1 MAGEIALSFLVE
13 RNPTFLKAGNALLER
28 RHFQPLHVSEL
39 AAAIGTVHL
48 RDGNRRARKLF
59 AESLVDPTGNSLA
72 QAEWASPQLGKMVTP
87 QKISQVQDS
96 GEARAFQAY
105 WAGDF
110 QRIIDE
116 CELWKNEEPYSSR
129 PFIVGSMAA
138 ITLDNADAALAYSR
152 AGLARDRDSII
163 LKNHLAFAL
172 ISKKQFKEASQ
183 ILVQSLSKSQED
195 VVYGALLATSG
206 MLAVRQG
213 DFESGVKLYR
223 AAIALFKKIGNQNSE
238 AMASVYL
245 AVEAA
250 RTGAADTAKLIDEA
264 ETLCKDLKYLPEAQV
279 VLSRA
284 KYWQAA
290 ITHRAGEPS
299 VGQVQSG

>member
-1 MAGEIALSFLVE
+1 V
-13 RNPTFLKAGNALLER
+13 
-28 RHFQPLHVSEL
+28 
-39 AAAIGTVHL
+39 
-48 RDGNRRARKLF
+48 
-59 AESLVDPTGNSLA
+59 
-72 QAEWASPQLGKMVTP
+72 
-87 QKISQVQDS
+87 
-96 GEARAFQAY
+96 Y
-105 WAGDF
+105 
-110 QRIIDE
+110 
-116 CELWKNEEPYSSR
+116 
-129 PFIVGSMAA
+129 
-138 ITLDNADAALAYSR
+138 
-152 AGLARDRDSII
+152 
-163 LKNHLAFAL
+163 
-172 ISKKQFKEASQ
+172 
-183 ILVQSLSKSQED
+183 ED
-195 VVYGALLATSG
+195 
-206 MLAVRQG
+206 RQG

-264 ETLCKDLKYLPEAQV
+264 ESLCKDLKYLPEAQV